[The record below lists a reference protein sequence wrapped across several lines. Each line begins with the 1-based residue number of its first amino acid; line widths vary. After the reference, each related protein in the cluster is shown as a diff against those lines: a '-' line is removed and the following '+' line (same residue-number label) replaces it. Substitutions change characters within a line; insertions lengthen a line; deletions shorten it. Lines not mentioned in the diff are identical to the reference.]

1 MILVRTL
8 RTKCALLAVVCGL
21 AMGVAS
27 EAAAQQINVA
37 WDPSGGTVGYRVHVG
52 QQSGSYSQH
61 FDVGSA
67 TSFTYSNATAG
78 QRFCF
83 AVSAYLLSSSVE
95 GPNSAEVCGYSN
107 APPTLQNPGPR
118 TSVVGQPTSL
128 QLVGSDPQQPLTY
141 SATGLPPGL
150 SVQSSTG
157 YISGTGTTAGTYNVT
172 ARANDGTLTATQQFT
187 WTMTSSTGGGGGGN
201 GDTTRPVATITSPTS
216 NSSYTASG
224 SSMNLGGTAS
234 DNVGV
239 TQVRWTSDRGFNGTA
254 AGTSNW
260 SVSGIP
266 LQNGTN
272 VITVTAFDNAGN
284 SGVDTVTVTYF
295 GTGGGSTGGSTTGPP
310 TIAITS
316 PTSGDTFATSS
327 SSIIVGGTAGGA
339 VTRVMWSNDQTGAL
353 GMASG
358 TTNWSISIPLA
369 SGTNYIT
376 VRSYD
381 AAGNQSAGDFLTITR
396 GTTTTTPPPPTGGG
410 GDTTRPVAAITTPTL
425 NSWYTASGSSMNLG
439 GTATDNVGVT
449 QVRWSSDRGGNGVA
463 SGTTTW
469 SASGIPLQN
478 GTNVITVT
486 AFDAA
491 GNSGVDTVTVTYSG
505 TSGGWTGGGSTGPD
519 TTRPTI
525 AISSP
530 TAGESLTTSSS
541 SITVGGTAADDV
553 GVTRVMWSNDRT
565 GALGVA
571 SGTTNWSISIPLGSG
586 TNYITVRSYDAAG
599 NQSAGDFLTVYR

>member
-8 RTKCALLAVVCGL
+8 RTKCALLVVVCGL

-27 EAAAQQINVA
+27 EAAAQQINLA

-61 FDVGSA
+61 FDVGSV

-95 GPNSAEVCGYSN
+95 GPNSAEVCGYSD

-128 QLVGSDPQQPLTY
+128 QLVGSDPQSQPLTY
-141 SATGLPPGL
+141 SASGLPPGL

-157 YISGTGTTAGTYNVT
+157 YISGAGTTAGTYNVT

-187 WTMTSSTGGGGGGN
+187 WTMSATGGGGG

-239 TQVRWTSDRGFNGTA
+239 TQVRWSSDRGFNGTA

-272 VITVTAFDNAGN
+272 IITVTAFDAAGN
-284 SGVDTVTVTYF
+284 SGVDTVTVTYS
-295 GTGGGSTGGSTTGPP
+295 GTSGGSTGGSTTGPP
-310 TIAITS
+310 TVAITS
-316 PTSGDTFATSS
+316 PTSGDSFATSS
-327 SSIIVGGTAGGA
+327 SSITVGGTAGGSA
-339 VTRVMWSNDQTGAL
+339 TRVMWLNEHTGVF
-353 GMASG
+353 GVASG
-358 TTNWSISIPLA
+358 SSNWSVVVSLV
-369 SGTNYIT
+369 SGPNRIT

-381 AAGNQSAGDFLTITR
+381 AAGNQSAGDSLTVTR
-396 GTTTTTPPPPTGGG
+396 SDTAPPAPTSPPPTG
-410 GDTTRPVAAITTPTL
+410 DTIRPVATITSPTL
-425 NSWYTASGSSMNLG
+425 NSSYTASGSSMNLG

-449 QVRWSSDRGGNGVA
+449 QVRWSSDRGASGVA
-463 SGTTTW
+463 SGTSTW
-469 SASGIPLQN
+469 SVSGIPLQS
-478 GTNVITVT
+478 GTNIITVT

-491 GNSGVDTVTVTYSG
+491 GYSGVDSVTVTYSG
-505 TSGGWTGGGSTGPD
+505 TSGGTTSSTMPPPTSSSVPISAEVSGSTVILRWAGPSWPTVDVYRNGIRIKNTSNTGSTTDTLVQSGRYDYWVCAGGSTTACSMV
-519 TTRPTI
+519 TT
-525 AISSP
+525 
-530 TAGESLTTSSS
+530 
-541 SITVGGTAADDV
+541 V
-553 GVTRVMWSNDRT
+553 
-565 GALGVA
+565 
-571 SGTTNWSISIPLGSG
+571 
-586 TNYITVRSYDAAG
+586 VR
-599 NQSAGDFLTVYR
+599 